1 MKFLAAEI
9 PGVYLVEPEPIE
21 DERGFF
27 ARVFCAGEFAA
38 RGLAAHV
45 AQCSLSF
52 NSRKGTLRGM
62 HYQAAPHE
70 EARLVRCTRGA
81 IFDVALDLR
90 EGSATFGRWAAF
102 ELTAENRRMIYVPEG
117 VAHGFQTLVDEAE
130 VHYQMSAEYEAASAR
145 GARWND
151 PAFAIRWPFPPSM
164 ISQRDASFPLFALRE
179 G

>member
-27 ARVFCAGEFAA
+27 ARVFCAGDFAA

-70 EARLVRCTRGA
+70 ESRLVRCTRGA

-102 ELTAENRRMIYVPEG
+102 ELTAENRRMIHVPEG

-130 VHYQMSAEYEAASAR
+130 VHYQMSAGYEAASAR
-145 GARWND
+145 GTRWND
-151 PAFAIRWPFPPSM
+151 PAFAIRWPIANPILSE
-164 ISQRDASFPLFALRE
+164 RDARHALWK
-179 G
+179 